1 MASSLAKDVQELS
14 MTFRKAQSNYLKRLQ
29 NRDNRN
35 KGYGVDESA
44 GAADEPEEMISVDD
58 GYV

>member
-1 MASSLAKDVQELS
+1 